1 MSDDFRIMIK
11 NNIRSMIEQDPI
23 LNARVTL
30 IVKALQAAAVRDKL
44 RPTVGYISEDNL
56 EASLSTVDVDGQFEG
71 EYTRY
76 ASLEVS
82 KHNEDLSE
90 AKVIGLWYWP
100 MIDLPLA
107 AFHMVEMMEKN
118 IKSIPS
124 AHFPDALTHAELFGD
139 PLPLSFDFVEA
150 LDQND
155 EQEQD

>member
-1 MSDDFRIMIK
+1 MSDDFRTMIK
-11 NNIRSMIEQDPI
+11 NNIRAMIEQDPI

-30 IVKALQAAAVRDKL
+30 IVKALQAAIVRDSL
-44 RPTVGYISEDNL
+44 RPTIGYISEDNL
-56 EASLSTVDVDGQFEG
+56 EACLSTVDVVGQFEG

-76 ASLEVS
+76 VSLEVS
-82 KHNEDLSE
+82 KHTEDLSE

-100 MIDLPLA
+100 LSDMPLA

-124 AHFPDALTHAELFGD
+124 AHFPEALTHADLFGT

-150 LDQND
+150 LDQE

>member
-1 MSDDFRIMIK
+1 MSDDFRTMIK
-11 NNIRSMIEQDPI
+11 NNIRAMIEQDPI

-30 IVKALQAAAVRDKL
+30 IVKALQAAVVRDSL
-44 RPTVGYISEDNL
+44 RPTIGYISEDNL
-56 EASLSTVDVDGQFEG
+56 EACLSTVDVVGQFEG

-76 ASLEVS
+76 VSLEVS
-82 KHNEDLSE
+82 KHTEDLSE

-124 AHFPDALTHAELFGD
+124 AHFPEALTHAELFGN

-150 LDQND
+150 LDQD